1 MLSLLSGLLMLS
13 FFSTKDHATI
23 IAQEMSRNIKD
34 REFRIRQLI
43 DTTPGAIYSCTPDE
57 ERRVT
62 FLSDFI
68 EDITGFPTS
77 HFIGQSTS
85 DFTTLIHPED
95 RKFRIRA
102 ILENLEKQGRFS
114 CEYRLID
121 RNKSEKWLFEQGHFI
136 FDEAGIPQ
144 QIIGAIFDITS
155 RKIAEQ
161 EAERLSLALQNA
173 AECIA
178 FLDRHLMFKEVNPSF
193 AELAGWS
200 QEEMIG
206 LALPIIVYPDDLE
219 KAQNLYKTS
228 LNQSKIRSE
237 VRGVRADGSQFYM
250 SMTFVSSFD
259 KNKKLLGTYCF
270 VKDISHRKKI
280 EEELR
285 KAKDA
290 ALEASRAKSE
300 FLAMM
305 SHELRTPLN
314 AIIGYSDLLAEQ
326 AQDENQTQTAGDLN
340 RIKDAGQHL
349 LSLINDI
356 LDVSKLE
363 AGKTEIYHEIFSVD
377 DLIFNVNGMA
387 QPLMKLNHNEFI
399 LEDSQNLGLMNSDFV
414 KLRQNLLNL
423 LSNAAKFTENG
434 KISLSIRI
442 EKNKKEDWLVFSVR
456 DTGCGITP
464 QQLKKL
470 FNPFVQADTS
480 TTRKYGGTGLGLTL
494 VKRYTEM
501 MGGSIAVE
509 SISGQGTTFVMR
521 LPRGNIEESIPLG
534 HQDALLRI

>member
-1 MLSLLSGLLMLS
+1 
-13 FFSTKDHATI
+13 
-23 IAQEMSRNIKD
+23 MSRNIKD

>member
-1 MLSLLSGLLMLS
+1 
-13 FFSTKDHATI
+13 
-23 IAQEMSRNIKD
+23 
-34 REFRIRQLI
+34 
-43 DTTPGAIYSCTPDE
+43 
-57 ERRVT
+57 
-62 FLSDFI
+62 
-68 EDITGFPTS
+68 
-77 HFIGQSTS
+77 
-85 DFTTLIHPED
+85 
-95 RKFRIRA
+95 
-102 ILENLEKQGRFS
+102 
-114 CEYRLID
+114 
-121 RNKSEKWLFEQGHFI
+121 
-136 FDEAGIPQ
+136 
-144 QIIGAIFDITS
+144 
-155 RKIAEQ
+155 
-161 EAERLSLALQNA
+161 
-173 AECIA
+173 
-178 FLDRHLMFKEVNPSF
+178 MFKEVNPSF